1 MTPEEFNSRVKD
13 THKVSESIYTTEIEP
28 LYYMAGDMDK
38 DTFCKVWDKVIAPTQ
53 LEEVKFDDFNIFGKF
68 AEYFH
73 KSQEN
78 IKTLNKTLKNEI
90 AERDTKIAKLQDIM
104 IRNGLEESTGL
115 RTAEIIK
122 RKIALGIQLTDDQL
136 QYIMNNL

>member
-1 MTPEEFNSRVKD
+1 MTQQEFNSRVKD

-28 LYYMAGDMDK
+28 LYYMAIDMDK

-68 AEYFH
+68 AEYYR

-78 IKTLNKTLKNEI
+78 IQTLKDEI